1 METFDFGQVKGAK
14 DEKDILDAVKKIV
27 ALQKQ
32 INNPTRDGMINA
44 LSDAQS
50 TAGKEIQQLE
60 YSQGDTIPTPWVCF
74 RDQVIRQWI

>member
-32 INNPTRDGMINA
+32 MNSPTRDGMINA
-44 LSDAQS
+44 LSDA
-50 TAGKEIQQLE
+50 
-60 YSQGDTIPTPWVCF
+60 
-74 RDQVIRQWI
+74 